1 MHDLD
6 RTQMETW
13 EGEMYPSESYA
24 YEGGPDWENQQNGQ
38 EYIHEGDGEWPGD
51 REWPNQEGWYSEQEG
66 EWPGESG
73 EFGYG
78 EQESDGEWPGDRE
91 WPNQE
96 GWYSEQEG
104 EWPMGSGEFGYGQQ
118 EGEWPTESGKFGYG
132 EYQGS
137 APNPEMPFS
146 ESDEINLAAEL
157 LSVGSE
163 QEFDRYMNDLFITAN
178 RGQFQPGSQELF
190 GALGGLLKNLLK
202 KAVPIGAT
210 VLGGPVAGLAA
221 QAFGLETEGLSP
233 ENEQFEIARSYV
245 RLAGA
250 ASQEAA
256 QIPPGS
262 PAEPAA
268 QQALV
273 MAAQRHAPGMMYDG
287 QPAQAPYPKRMP
299 KRGTWTRR
307 GNSIML
313 HGYFGPSGEQGW
325 R

>member
-6 RTQMETW
+6 RTQMEAW
-13 EGEMYPSESYA
+13 EGEGYPSESYA
-24 YEGGPDWENQQNGQ
+24 YQGEADGENRQNGQ
-38 EYIHEGDGEWPGD
+38 GYVQEGEG
-51 REWPNQEGWYSEQEG
+51 EWPNQEGWYG
-66 EWPGESG
+66 
-73 EFGYG
+73 
-78 EQESDGEWPGDRE
+78 
-91 WPNQE
+91 
-96 GWYSEQEG
+96 EQEG
-104 EWPMGSGEFGYGQQ
+104 EWPMGSGEL
-118 EGEWPTESGKFGYG
+118 GYG
-132 EYQGS
+132 EYQGN
-137 APNPEMPFS
+137 ALNPEMPFS
-146 ESDEINLAAEL
+146 EADEVNLAAEL

-163 QEFDRYMNDLFITAN
+163 QEFDRYMNELFITAN

-210 VLGGPVAGLAA
+210 VLGGPVGGLAA

-233 ENEQFEIARSYV
+233 EDEQFEIARSYV

-287 QPAQAPYPKRMP
+287 QPAQAPYPKGMP

-313 HGYFGPSGEQGW
+313 HGYFGPSRGQGW